1 MYWVVVSPVYA
12 EEKNITQSSSNAMP
26 DVKLFGSNFRRM
38 FRDAIL
44 AVGNYDEMYAR
55 NVEAIVP
62 RSGFNLLNTK
72 ATIGPQH
79 FPFPFDDGMR
89 KPN

>member
-1 MYWVVVSPVYA
+1 VYWVVVSPVYA

-44 AVGNYDEMYAR
+44 AVGNYEEMYAR

-62 RSGFNLLNTK
+62 RSGFNLLSTQEP
-72 ATIGPQH
+72 IGPQH
-79 FPFPFDDGMR
+79 FPFPFNDGM
-89 KPN
+89 P